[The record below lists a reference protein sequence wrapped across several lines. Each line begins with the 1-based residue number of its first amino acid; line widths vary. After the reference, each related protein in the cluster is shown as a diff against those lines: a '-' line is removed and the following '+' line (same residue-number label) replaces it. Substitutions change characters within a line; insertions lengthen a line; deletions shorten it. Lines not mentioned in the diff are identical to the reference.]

1 MMLVPKGQTDVTS
14 YFHLRLT
21 ADGTDATGLTVT
33 NFDLQYVRS
42 GATPA
47 AKVDASALGAA
58 NSAHADNSAIEVDA
72 TDQPGVYRVD
82 WPDAAFAT
90 GVDEVLLTVKC
101 ATAFTETLR
110 VRLLSVTRGLS
121 GTALPDAAAD
131 AAGGLIISDAG
142 GLDADAQLVT
152 KINDILTDTGTTLQA
167 EIDGVQADTED
178 IQTRLPAALTA
189 DGNIKADT
197 LRIGGTLQTANDV
210 GADVNDILV
219 DTAEIGAAG
228 AGLTNINLPN
238 QTMDI
243 TGNITGNL
251 SGSVGSV
258 TGNVGG
264 NVTGSVGS
272 LAAQA
277 KADVNAEVDGAIE
290 TYHLD
295 HLLATAYD
303 PASKPGAADA
313 LLNELVEDDGGVSRF
328 TANALEESPTGG
340 SAPTVGE
347 IADAVWDEAQADHVG
362 AGSFGVVASEIAD
375 ILEDTGT
382 TLQAE
387 LDGIQ
392 ADTEDIQTRLPA
404 ALVNGR
410 MDASVDGTGLEAAA
424 LAAINAEVDTALADY
439 DGPTRAEATA
449 DKDEILTDVGTVDT
463 VVDAIKAKTDSLTFT
478 EAGQVDANVQMVND
492 VPLTGDG
499 NATPWGPA

>member
-1 MMLVPKGQTDVTS
+1 VASGGNGYATATNYELVITTGTV
-14 YFHLRLT
+14 
-21 ADGTDATGLTVT
+21 DGVSVVG
-33 NFDLQYVRS
+33 YVIGSFSIEAR
-42 GATPA
+42 
-47 AKVDASALGAA
+47 SALMPSTAGR
-58 NSAHADNSAIEVDA
+58 
-72 TDQPGVYRVD
+72 TLGVESDGDLTKVNTLD
-82 WPDAAFAT
+82 GHTAQTGDAFA
-90 GVDEVLLTVKC
+90 
-101 ATAFTETLR
+101 
-110 VRLLSVTRGLS
+110 RLGAPAGASVS
-121 GTALPDAAAD
+121 
-131 AAGGLIISDAG
+131 
-142 GLDADAQLVT
+142 
-152 KINDILTDTGTTLQA
+152 
-167 EIDGVQADTED
+167 
-178 IQTRLPAALTA
+178 
-189 DGNIKADT
+189 
-197 LRIGGTLQTANDV
+197 
-210 GADVNDILV
+210 ADVAAV
-219 DTAEIGAAG
+219 KSDTAEIGTAG

>member
-1 MMLVPKGQTDVTS
+1 VS
-14 YFHLRLT
+14 YHGDIRLGDTIDLKFTTVDDTGLPTTLAGTPVVSAYPGNSTTQLT
-21 ADGTDATGLTVT
+21 AGITLSVDFDSVTGLHSVRVVASGGNGYATATNYELVITTGTV
-33 NFDLQYVRS
+33 DGVSVVGYVIGSFSIEAR
-42 GATPA
+42 
-47 AKVDASALGAA
+47 SALMPSTAGR
-58 NSAHADNSAIEVDA
+58 
-72 TDQPGVYRVD
+72 TLGVESDGDLTKVNTLD
-82 WPDAAFAT
+82 GHTAQTGDAFA
-90 GVDEVLLTVKC
+90 
-101 ATAFTETLR
+101 
-110 VRLLSVTRGLS
+110 RLGAPAGASVS
-121 GTALPDAAAD
+121 
-131 AAGGLIISDAG
+131 
-142 GLDADAQLVT
+142 
-152 KINDILTDTGTTLQA
+152 
-167 EIDGVQADTED
+167 
-178 IQTRLPAALTA
+178 
-189 DGNIKADT
+189 
-197 LRIGGTLQTANDV
+197 
-210 GADVNDILV
+210 ADVAAV
-219 DTAEIGAAG
+219 KSDTAEIGTAG